1 MPDVAEKSPVALRLP
16 GLRVIFAVLL

>member
-1 MPDVAEKSPVALRLP
+1 MPDVVEKSPVALRLP